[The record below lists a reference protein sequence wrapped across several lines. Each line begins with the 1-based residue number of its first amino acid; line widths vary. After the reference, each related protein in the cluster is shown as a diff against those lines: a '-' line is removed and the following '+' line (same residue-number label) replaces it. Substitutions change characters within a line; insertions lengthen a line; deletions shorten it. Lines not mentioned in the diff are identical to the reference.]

1 MLIAV
6 GLALLTGVWEVFVG
20 WLRNEFVSNVVLPI

>member
-6 GLALLTGVWEVFVG
+6 GLALLTAVRELFVG

>member
-1 MLIAV
+1 MLIAD
-6 GLALLTGVWEVFVG
+6 GLAFVGVRELFVG